1 MNLLNLRNILGQ
13 ETSIIT
19 IVIAYLLPFFIVV
32 VVYFIDKKNTLSIFL
47 FSLFLFLTLTYI
59 LYSSM
64 PYANLD
70 LSRPFKNLGEGSP
83 NYYASTNNATA
94 QYGGDI
100 RKMADEF
107 SSSLSGISDSVKE
120 QLSNPLCFPLNL
132 AQILVIFGYLLL
144 SLTLVF
150 NTNKK
155 NKNKYFFFNTII
167 QYSLFYNFLFI
178 MMTSHQI
185 KP

>member
-1 MNLLNLRNILGQ
+1 MNFLNLRNILGQ
-13 ETSIIT
+13 DTNIIT
-19 IVIAYLLPFFIVV
+19 IVISYLLPFFIVV

-47 FSLFLFLTLTYI
+47 FSLFLFFTLTYI

-64 PYANLD
+64 PYSNPILQ
-70 LSRPFKNLGEGSP
+70 REFKNLGEGASQ
-83 NYYASTNNATA
+83 YYANPNNYTA
-94 QYGGDI
+94 EYGGNI
-100 RKMADEF
+100 KKMATEF
-107 SSSLSGISDSVKE
+107 SSSLSDLSGSVRE

-132 AQILVIFGYLLL
+132 AQILIIFCYLLL
-144 SLTLVF
+144 SISLIF

>member
-1 MNLLNLRNILGQ
+1 MNFLNLRNILGQ
-13 ETSIIT
+13 ETSVIT
-19 IVIAYLLPFFIVV
+19 IVISYLLPFFIVV

-64 PYANLD
+64 PYANINLT
-70 LSRPFKNLGEGSP
+70 RPFANLGEGQSP
-83 NYYASTNNATA
+83 YYNNANNSTA
-94 QYGGDI
+94 EFGGDI
-100 RKMADEF
+100 GKMTSELK
-107 SSSLSGISDSVKE
+107 SSLQGIGSSVKE
-120 QLSNPLCFPLNL
+120 QLNNPLCFPLNL
-132 AQILVIFGYLLL
+132 AQILIIFGYLLL